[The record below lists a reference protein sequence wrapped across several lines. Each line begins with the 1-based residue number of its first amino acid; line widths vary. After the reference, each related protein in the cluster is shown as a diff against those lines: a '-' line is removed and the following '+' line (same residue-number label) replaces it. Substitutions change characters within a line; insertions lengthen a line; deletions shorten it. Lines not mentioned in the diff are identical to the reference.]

1 VKSMVKNDRAA
12 DELLSSTAFEKALN
26 KAMEGKV
33 KEAEM
38 MLNRSEVW
46 RRWRNTVGEGTK
58 TQLATLGAIGYLT
71 KPAEEE
77 EAQPNGE

>member
-1 VKSMVKNDRAA
+1 MVKNDRAA

-46 RRWRNTVGEGTK
+46 RRWRNTVGERNKNTIGHAWCNWLFDQTSGRRRSATK
-58 TQLATLGAIGYLT
+58 WRMRY
-71 KPAEEE
+71 
-77 EAQPNGE
+77 